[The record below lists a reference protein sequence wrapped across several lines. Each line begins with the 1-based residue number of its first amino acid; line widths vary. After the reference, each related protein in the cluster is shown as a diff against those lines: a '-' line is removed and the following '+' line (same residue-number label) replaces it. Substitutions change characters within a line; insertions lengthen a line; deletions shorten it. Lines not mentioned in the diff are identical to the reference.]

1 MLNAANLNFIAF
13 WRYSE
18 HPEALTGVM
27 FVIFSIGIAA
37 AEAAVGSGFDH
48 LHLPALQNH
57 QRRPDRFDE
66 RMKRLCRRSGA
77 RIHFWHMSHTIT
89 IRLNKE
95 LAVWLEQAAAK
106 TGVSQGQLIR
116 DQLEKAKASG
126 STQSFMQL
134 AGAVRGPKDL
144 STRKGFTRK

>member
-1 MLNAANLNFIAF
+1 
-13 WRYSE
+13 
-18 HPEALTGVM
+18 
-27 FVIFSIGIAA
+27 
-37 AEAAVGSGFDH
+37 
-48 LHLPALQNH
+48 
-57 QRRPDRFDE
+57 
-66 RMKRLCRRSGA
+66 
-77 RIHFWHMSHTIT
+77 MSHTIT
-89 IRLNKE
+89 VRLNKE

-134 AGAVRGPKDL
+134 AGVVRGPKDL

>member
-1 MLNAANLNFIAF
+1 
-13 WRYSE
+13 
-18 HPEALTGVM
+18 
-27 FVIFSIGIAA
+27 
-37 AEAAVGSGFDH
+37 
-48 LHLPALQNH
+48 
-57 QRRPDRFDE
+57 
-66 RMKRLCRRSGA
+66 
-77 RIHFWHMSHTIT
+77 MSHTIT

-106 TGVSQGQLIR
+106 TGVSQGQLVR

-126 STQSFMQL
+126 SAQSFMQL